1 MTAGAQRKPQ
11 AGFDIDRIIAAIR
24 AALPADVAAAP
35 LHQPCFVGNEWAYVK
50 ECLDTS
56 YVSSVGGF
64 VTRFEKQ
71 MAEAAGT
78 AHAVAVVNGTAAL
91 HVCLLLAGVGQGDE
105 VLAPALTFVATANA
119 ISYCGAI
126 PHFVDSDPRTL
137 GIDPRRLGDYLRRTT
152 VRRGADL
159 VNPRTGRRI
168 KAIVAMHSF
177 GHPVDME
184 PLLALGEEFGLFVI
198 EDAAESLGSRYKG
211 RATGSWSRLAAFSFN
226 GNKIITTGGG
236 GMIVTDDERL
246 ARRAKHLTTQARM
259 PGPEYR
265 HDEVGYNYRLTNL
278 AAALGVAQLEQLPDF
293 LAKKSAI
300 AERYDSAWKRIAG
313 ITAPPRAPWASSS
326 SWLYSVLLDPAR
338 FGCDRRALHE
348 RLLARGIQTRPIWS
362 PLHTQPMY
370 RDAPRLGGDVAES
383 LFAQGLSLP
392 CSVTLDP
399 AAQQRVIDA
408 IG

>member
-24 AALPADVAAAP
+24 AALPADIAAAP
-35 LHQPCFVGNEWAYVK
+35 LHQPCFGGNEWAYVK

-184 PLLALGEEFGLFVI
+184 PLLALGEEFGFFVI

-236 GMIVTDDERL
+236 GAITTDDAAL
-246 ARRAKHLTTQARM
+246 AEAAKHLTTTAKL
-259 PGPEYR
+259 PHPWAFI
-265 HDEVGYNYRLTNL
+265 HDRVGYNYRMPNL
-278 AAALGVAQLEQLPDF
+278 NAAVGCAQLEQLPDF
-293 LAKKSAI
+293 LAAKRVL
-300 AERYDSAWKRIAG
+300 AERY
-313 ITAPPRAPWASSS
+313 
-326 SWLYSVLLDPAR
+326 
-338 FGCDRRALHE
+338 RRALAGVPGASFFVEPPFARSNYWLNALLLDEAHAGE
-348 RLLARGIQTRPIWS
+348 RDALLARSNADGLATRPVWT
-362 PLHTQPMY
+362 LMHHLPMY
-370 RDAPRLGGDVAES
+370 AECPRMELPVAES
-383 LFAQGLSLP
+383 IERRLVNLPSGAGLAPRAGS
-392 CSVTLDP
+392 
-399 AAQQRVIDA
+399 
-408 IG
+408 